1 MLDEKFEVQIVEH
14 IAVLSESGSYSRE
27 LNVVS
32 FNNREPRLDVRVWR
46 QDGSGSK
53 TPLKGL
59 QLTDNEASALCDAL
73 KNYIGGNSHE

>member
-1 MLDEKFEVQIVEH
+1 MQGNKFEVEIVKH
-14 IAVLSESGSYSRE
+14 IATLSASGDYSRE

-32 FNNREPRLDVRVWR
+32 FNGRPARFDVRAWR
-46 QDGSGSK
+46 QEGSGSK

-59 QLTDNEASALCDAL
+59 QLTDTEASALCDAL

>member
-1 MLDEKFEVQIVEH
+1 MLNNRFEVRIMEH
-14 IAVLSESGSYSRE
+14 IATLSESGDYSRE

-46 QDGSGSK
+46 QDGNGSK

-59 QLTDNEASALCDAL
+59 QLTDAEASALCDAL
-73 KNYIGGNSHE
+73 KEYNGVTYE